1 MADCIVADARC
12 CAADERR
19 PGGGGGGITHL
30 ADMLGVT
37 RQSAERLLNDFEVA
51 KILDNQR
58 GAVTIKDR
66 SKLHDRACA
75 CSRMLA
81 KRLRALFV

>member
-1 MADCIVADARC
+1 MPDA
-12 CAADERR
+12 A
-19 PGGGGGGITHL
+19 PLMSGGITHL

-81 KRLRALFV
+81 KRLRALFVCSVCSLAS

>member
-1 MADCIVADARC
+1 MPDAAPLMSGGSPIWPTC
-12 CAADERR
+12 WES
-19 PGGGGGGITHL
+19 PG
-30 ADMLGVT
+30 
-37 RQSAERLLNDFEVA
+37 SAERLLNDFEVA

-66 SKLHDRACA
+66 SKHDRACA

-81 KRLRALFV
+81 KRLRALFVCSVCSLAS